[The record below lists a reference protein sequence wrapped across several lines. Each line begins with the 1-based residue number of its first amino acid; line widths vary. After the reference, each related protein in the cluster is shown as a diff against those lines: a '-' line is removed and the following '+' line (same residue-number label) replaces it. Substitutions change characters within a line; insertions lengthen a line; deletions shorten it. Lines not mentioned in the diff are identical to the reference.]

1 MNNKEIFMSR
11 IKSFETEEIKCR
23 KNYNII
29 GSLRLLA
36 FIVTLVYIYL
46 LIKNVSIYSFI
57 GTIVSLIIFVFLIKS
72 HSNISSKLNKIKNL
86 ISINKKYVDRIDGN
100 WAKFQD
106 LGENALDLNH
116 PYASDLDIFGKS
128 SLFQLINTTNTF
140 LGRKKLINLLN
151 KTENR
156 DSANIIKRQNA
167 VKELSDKIEFCQEL
181 ESENNSNKKNMK
193 EPSSLLN
200 YAENTD
206 SLFKNSYIKPLVNF
220 MPIFSILFC
229 TVTFIFNIK
238 PFYYVIAVIF
248 IIHAIMNFISYT
260 NISSTL
266 DSVEGF
272 NDDLHSYANALKLI
286 ENENFN
292 DKYLNKLKDNLFF
305 KDKSSSKIMG
315 ELTTIINNINLKHNF
330 LIYFVLNLLV
340 FWDFRCLFALENWK
354 VKYGKLI
361 SKYLDTLADFEAI
374 SSLSVLTHL
383 DTEYS
388 FPTFT
393 RENLV
398 VKTED
403 LGHPLIN
410 SESRVNNSV
419 SMKDNIFIVTGSN
432 MSGKTTFLRTIGIN
446 LVLAYAGAPI
456 CGKSMECS
464 LMDIFTS
471 MRINDNL
478 MEGSS
483 TFYVELMRIKKII
496 DNLPKKK
503 SMIFLIDEIFRGTN
517 SKDRIIG
524 ARSVLKSLDKPWV
537 CGLIST
543 HDFELCDLEYNNETK
558 IKNYHFSESY
568 SENKIH
574 FDYKLRE
581 GRCNSTN
588 AKYLMKMVGIDIHE

>member
-1 MNNKEIFMSR
+1 MHNKETFINR
-11 IKSFETEEIKCR
+11 IKSFENEKVKCT
-23 KNYNII
+23 KNYNIV
-29 GSLRLLA
+29 GTLRLLA
-36 FIVTLVYIYL
+36 FIVTLIYIYL
-46 LIKNVSIYSFI
+46 FIRRTSMYSFI
-57 GTIVSLIIFVFLIKS
+57 GTIISLIIFIFLIKY
-72 HSNISSKLNKIKNL
+72 HSDISYRLNKIKNL
-86 ISINKKYVDRIDGN
+86 ILINKKYINRIEGN
-100 WAKFQD
+100 WSDFQD
-106 LGENALDLNH
+106 LGEDALDLDH
-116 PYASDLDIFGKS
+116 PYISDLDVFGKN

-140 LGRKKLINLLN
+140 SGRKKLIELLKN
-151 KTENR
+151 EEKTPT
-156 DSANIIKRQNA
+156 NIVKRQNA
-167 VKELSDKIEFCQEL
+167 VRELSEKLEFCEEL
-181 ESENNSNKKNMK
+181 ESENNFNKKNTK
-193 EPSSLLN
+193 NPSSLLA

-206 SLFKNSYIKPLVNF
+206 RLFKNSYIKPVVYFL
-220 MPIFSILFC
+220 PIFTILFC
-229 TVTFIFNIK
+229 ALTIIMNIK
-238 PFYYVIAVIF
+238 IFYYVIPVIF
-248 IIHAIMNFISYT
+248 IIHALMNFVSYT
-260 NISSTL
+260 NISSL
-266 DSVEGF
+266 LGSIEGF
-272 NDDLHSYANALKLI
+272 NDDLQAYANSLKLI
-286 ENENFN
+286 ENENFK
-292 DKYLNKLKDNLFF
+292 DEYLNKLKDNLFF
-305 KDKSSSKIMG
+305 ENKSSSQVMG
-315 ELTTIINNINLKHNF
+315 DLTKIINNVNLKHNF
-330 LIYFVLNLLV
+330 LIYFVLNLII

-354 VKYGKLI
+354 SKYGKLI
-361 SKYLDTLADFEAI
+361 SQYIDALADFETI

-393 RENLV
+393 DKNLV
-398 VKTED
+398 VKAAD

-410 SESRVNNSV
+410 NESRISNSV
-419 SMKDNIFIVTGSN
+419 AIEDNIFIVTGSN
-432 MSGKTTFLRTIGIN
+432 MSGKTTFLRTIGVN

-496 DNLPKKK
+496 DNLKKK
-503 SMIFLIDEIFRGTN
+503 EPMIFLIDEIFRGTN

-524 ARSVLKSLDKPWV
+524 AKSVLKNLDTPWV

-543 HDFELCDLEYNNETK
+543 HDFELCDLEYNNKSK

-588 AKYLMKMVGIDIHE
+588 AKYLMKMVGIDIEE